1 MSSINRSLTDLNG
14 VSRQTHEP
22 ASSYRGGGRNLD
34 IETKRFIYTALAQGH
49 TNRQIQDAL
58 KILGR
63 DVSLATVRNYRE
75 WGAPKDL
82 WEDEVI
88 RVNSHG
94 QFSESALKPYG
105 FDPGTQW
112 KISQAEDGTVT
123 LRPV

>member
-14 VSRQTHEP
+14 VSRQAHKP
-22 ASSYRGGGRNLD
+22 PKPCRGGGRNLD
-34 IETKRFIYTALAQGH
+34 IETKRFIYTAIAQGH

-58 KILGR
+58 KDQGR

-75 WGAPKDL
+75 AGEPKDL

-88 RVNSHG
+88 RVNRHG
-94 QFSESALKPYG
+94 QFAESALRPYG
-105 FDPGTQW
+105 FAPGTQW

-123 LRPV
+123 LKPA